1 MGGPFLVGALG
12 IGVAALLVAVGLPAT
27 LFGRVPSVSG
37 TLVAEPQRVAVVDGN
52 TLRVQDKVVRLVG
65 VRAPAR
71 GTECAPRT
79 DCGAAAIAAL
89 AALVRG
95 RQVVCKLDGRAAD
108 GFPQAMCEAAGTS
121 INHALIASGYAR
133 AAAHDDVF
141 GPDERRART
150 DRRGL
155 WRDGSL

>member
-71 GTECAPRT
+71 GTECAP
-79 DCGAAAIAAL
+79 AAIAAL